1 LDTQIQHEQKIQ
13 YTLMEIDQTA
23 AYFLSLMRNNR
34 HLAFYGEM
42 GAGKTT
48 FITALCHKLKAVD
61 LVSSP
66 SFAIINE
73 YRTETGDNI
82 YHFDFYRIKTPVELL
97 DIGFYDYCS
106 SDAYC
111 FIEWP
116 DRAEEILPVDFL
128 KVALTVKN
136 DNSRIL
142 TFTL

>member
-1 LDTQIQHEQKIQ
+1 MKEFRIIFKEKD
-13 YTLMEIDQTA
+13 IDQIA
-23 AYFLSLMRNNR
+23 EYFLSIIKDCK

-48 FITALCHKLKAVD
+48 FITALCHALWTID

-73 YRTETGDNI
+73 YSTRKGDNI

-97 DIGFYDYCS
+97 DIGFYDYCN
-106 SDAYC
+106 DDVFC

-116 DRAEEILPVDFL
+116 EKAGEILPLDFIKINL
-128 KVALTVKN
+128 DVS
-136 DNSRIL
+136 DDGSRIL
-142 TFTL
+142 TFAL